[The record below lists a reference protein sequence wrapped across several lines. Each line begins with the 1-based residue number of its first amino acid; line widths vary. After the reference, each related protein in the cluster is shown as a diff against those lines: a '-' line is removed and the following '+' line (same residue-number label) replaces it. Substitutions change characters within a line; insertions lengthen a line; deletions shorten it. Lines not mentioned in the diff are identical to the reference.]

1 MKLTDDS
8 FRLIYLPWQHFFT
21 TVFFFKFRSTIAF
34 QNCIKIAWNSTL
46 LKKKKKKK
54 KKNEKRTTEIVDIYV
69 IEITCL
75 KVL

>member
-8 FRLIYLPWQHFFT
+8 FRLIYLPWQHFFA
-21 TVFFFKFRSTIAF
+21 TVFLFKFRSTIAF

-46 LKKKKKKK
+46 LKKRKE